1 VTTLTSHSYDHYR
14 GVVSLVRIF
23 SGSIKKGDKVKFLQA
38 DRKYEVLEVGV
49 QNPEEVPVDEL
60 YEGQVG

>member
-1 VTTLTSHSYDHYR
+1 MASSYDHYR

-23 SGSIKKGDKVKFLQA
+23 SGSLKRGDKVKFLQA
-38 DRKYEVLEVGV
+38 NRKYEVLEVGL

>member
-1 VTTLTSHSYDHYR
+1 LDSYDHYR

-23 SGSIKKGDKVKFLQA
+23 SGSLKKGDKVKFLQA
-38 DRKYEVLEVGV
+38 DRKYEVLEVGL